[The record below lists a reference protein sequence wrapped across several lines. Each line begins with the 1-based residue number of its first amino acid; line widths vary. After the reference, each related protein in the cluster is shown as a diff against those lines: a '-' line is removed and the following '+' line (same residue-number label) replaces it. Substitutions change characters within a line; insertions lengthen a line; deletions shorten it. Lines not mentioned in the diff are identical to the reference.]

1 MKLVS
6 REEQADQEHVRF
18 SSDAAFSDE
27 TEGRAR
33 SCEPDLYRTE
43 YQRDR
48 DKILHTKAFR
58 RLSHKTQVFLAPV
71 GDHYRTRLTHTLEV
85 AQIARTIA
93 RALGLNEDL
102 AEAIALGHD
111 LGHTPFGHVGEQALA
126 ACLARHKGST
136 PIRPKGRRSIA
147 TMFKVCVWSTSLK
160 TMARG
165 SILLPRCVM
174 ALCAIPEFSVQ
185 RRWKA
190 ASLPRPTV
198 LHM

>member
-126 ACLARHKGST
+126 AESENKARNRCTKGLVSFY
-136 PIRPKGRRSIA
+136 
-147 TMFKVCVWSTSLK
+147 FKICNSGVWSGK
-160 TMARG
+160 CCRK
-165 SILLPRCVM
+165 I
-174 ALCAIPEFSVQ
+174 
-185 RRWKA
+185 
-190 ASLPRPTV
+190 
-198 LHM
+198 